1 MHFKLLHKQSINR
14 STPSKPM
21 TTTMTRFLVTGLVC
35 FLHLLSCVES
45 FLMATVPLSHHRQPC
60 QQQQQQ
66 QQQSPITTLFYTDER
81 KSASTSKSGDGEQ
94 DGDIPA
100 TELFHTVLDFER
112 IAQHHTN
119 SNNHQQAVIP
129 SKLACDAAIEVE
141 WWEPTTT
148 GADVSAGV
156 LSSPEGGILAVEE
169 DVCTANKTTELHQ
182 RITKGVNY
190 VHTNNNNSNGMDA
203 NTNYDKEKE
212 EAEGRIPSVR
222 AVFCGYRYT
231 ADDYHRLKTAAEEE
245 EDQQKQQQQQHPN
258 TYEI

>member
-1 MHFKLLHKQSINR
+1 
-14 STPSKPM
+14 
-21 TTTMTRFLVTGLVC
+21 
-35 FLHLLSCVES
+35 
-45 FLMATVPLSHHRQPC
+45 MATVPVAHHRQPC

-81 KSASTSKSGDGEQ
+81 KSASTSGDGGEQ
-94 DGDIPA
+94 DGDTPT

-112 IAQHHTN
+112 ITQHHTN
-119 SNNHQQAVIP
+119 NNNNNDQQAVIP

-141 WWEPTTT
+141 WWEPTMT
-148 GADVSAGV
+148 GADMSAGGF
-156 LSSPEGGILAVEE
+156 SSPEEGIPAANEDVEE
-169 DVCTANKTTELHQ
+169 DACTVNETTELHQ